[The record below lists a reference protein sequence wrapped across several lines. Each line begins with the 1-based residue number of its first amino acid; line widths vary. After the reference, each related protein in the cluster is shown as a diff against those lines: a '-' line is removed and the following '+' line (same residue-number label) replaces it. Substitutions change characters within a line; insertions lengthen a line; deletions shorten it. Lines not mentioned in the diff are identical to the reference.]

1 MLRLAILSYW
11 HVHAK
16 DYARDASNHP
26 DTVVTTVWDS
36 DPQRGAAAAQEIGA
50 RFEPSLEAVLA
61 DPDID
66 GVIVTTPTS
75 AHREVMIA
83 AARAGKHIFTEKV
96 IAATVEDATAIAS
109 AVEDAGIVFV
119 VSLPRLSNGYTQVIK
134 RMIDGGELGEIGYF
148 RMRVGHDGAL
158 ATEKN
163 PDGWLP
169 EHFYNL
175 NEAAGGALIDLG
187 AHPLYLTRYLVGM
200 PASVSSQYGYFTGRE
215 VEDHA
220 VVSMRFASGALAVA
234 EVSFIDNPGTFE
246 IEVHGTKGI
255 IRYAAPKR
263 KLVLRPGN
271 MRGEAAIDPVVIDEP
286 ADLPSAF
293 EEWVA
298 CIQQGRKAT
307 KNGEIALDLTRLA
320 EAANRSAREG
330 AFIAVEQG

>member
-16 DYARDASNHP
+16 DYARDADSHP
-26 DTVVTTVWDS
+26 DTVITTVWDR
-36 DPQRGAAAAQEIGA
+36 DVERGKTAAAEIGA
-50 RFEPSLEAVLA
+50 RFEPDLEAVLA
-61 DPDID
+61 DPEID
-66 GVIVTTPTS
+66 GVIVTTPTT

-83 AARAGKHIFTEKV
+83 AARAGMHIFTEKV
-96 IAATVEDATAIAS
+96 IAATLEDARAILA
-109 AVEDAGIVFV
+109 AVDETGVVFV
-119 VSLPRLSNGYTQVIK
+119 VSMPRLANGYTQVIK
-134 RMIDGGELGEIGYF
+134 RMIDDGDLGEIGCF

-158 ATEKN
+158 ATEN
-163 PDGWLP
+163 HPHGWLP

-175 NEAAGGALIDLG
+175 DEAAGGALIDLG

-200 PASVSSQYGYFTGRE
+200 PEMVSAQYGYVTGRE

-246 IEVHGTKGI
+246 IEAHGSKGM

-263 KLVLRPGN
+263 KLVHRPGN
-271 MRGEAAIDPVVIDEP
+271 ARGEAAIDPVVIDES
-286 ADLPSAF
+286 ADSQSAF
-293 EEWVA
+293 EQWVA
-298 CIQQGRKAT
+298 CIQQGRHAT
-307 KNGEIALDLTRLA
+307 GNVEVALDLTRLA

-330 AFIAVEQG
+330 TFIAIARG

>member
-16 DYARDASNHP
+16 DYARDASNHQ
-26 DTVVTTVWDS
+26 DTVVTTVWDN
-36 DPQRGAAAAQEIGA
+36 DPERGAAAANEIGA

-61 DPDID
+61 DPEID
-66 GVIVTTPTS
+66 GVIVTTPTTD
-75 AHREVMIA
+75 HRDVMIA

-109 AVEDAGIVFV
+109 AVEEAGVVFV

-134 RMIDGGELGEIGYF
+134 RMIEDGELGEIGYV
-148 RMRVGHDGAL
+148 RMRVGHNGAL
-158 ATEKN
+158 ATEN
-163 PDGWLP
+163 HPQGWLP

-187 AHPLYLTRYLVGM
+187 AHPLYLTRYFVGM
-200 PASVSSQYGYFTGRE
+200 PVALAAQYGYFTGRE

-220 VVSMRFASGALAVA
+220 VVSMRFDSGALAVA

-263 KLVLRPGN
+263 KLVYRAGN

-286 ADLPSAF
+286 ADLSSAF
-293 EEWVA
+293 EEWIA

-307 KNGEIALDLTRLA
+307 ENVAIALDLTRLA

-330 AFIAVEQG
+330 AFIAIA

>member
-1 MLRLAILSYW
+1 MLRLGILSYW

-16 DYARDASNHP
+16 DYARDAGNHP

-36 DPQRGAAAAQEIGA
+36 DLERGKAAAAGIGA
-50 RFEPSLEAVLA
+50 RFEPELEAVLA

-66 GVIVTTPTS
+66 GVIITTPTT
-75 AHREVMIA
+75 AHREVTIA
-83 AARAGKHIFTEKV
+83 AAKAGKHIFTEKV
-96 IAATVEDATAIAS
+96 FAATLDDAKAILA
-109 AVEDAGIVFV
+109 AIDQAGVVFV
-119 VSLPRLSNGYTQVIK
+119 VSLPRLANGYTQVIK
-134 RMIDGGELGEIGYF
+134 QMIDGGELGEIGYF

-158 ATEKN
+158 ATGKH
-163 PDGWLP
+163 PKGWLP
-169 EHFYNL
+169 EHFYRL
-175 NEAAGGALIDLG
+175 DEAAGGALIDLG

-200 PASVSSQYGYFTGRE
+200 PESVAAQFGYVTGRE

-246 IEVHGTKGI
+246 IEAHGSKGI

-263 KLVLRPGN
+263 KLVHRRGN

-286 ADLPSAF
+286 AELPSAF
-293 EEWVA
+293 EQWVE
-298 CIQQGRKAT
+298 CIQHGRPAT
-307 KNGEIALDLTRLA
+307 ENVAIALDLTRLA

-330 AFIAVEQG
+330 AFIAIS

>member
-1 MLRLAILSYW
+1 MPRLAILGYW

-26 DTVVTTVWDS
+26 DTVVTTVWDR
-36 DPQRGAAAAQEIGA
+36 DPQRGAAAAKEIGA
-50 RFEPSLEAVLA
+50 RFEPDLEAVLA
-61 DPDID
+61 DPEID
-66 GVIVTTPTS
+66 GVIVTTPTT
-75 AHREVMIA
+75 AHREVMVA

-96 IAATVEDATAIAS
+96 IAATFEDAKAIVA
-109 AVEDAGIVFV
+109 AAEEAGVVFV
-119 VSLPRLSNGYTQVIK
+119 VSLPRLKNGYTQVIK
-134 RMIDGGELGEIGYF
+134 RMVDDGELGEIGYV

-158 ATEKN
+158 STGKHPN
-163 PDGWLP
+163 GWLP

-175 NEAAGGALIDLG
+175 DEAAGGALIDLG

-200 PASVSSQYGYFTGRE
+200 PASMSAQYGYFTGRD

-220 VVSMRFASGALAVA
+220 AVSMRFASGALAVA

-255 IRYAAPKR
+255 VRYAAPKR
-263 KLVLRPGN
+263 KLVHRPGN
-271 MRGEAAIDPVVIDEP
+271 MRGETAVDPVVIAEP

-307 KNGEIALDLTRLA
+307 ENVEIALDLTRLA
-320 EAANRSAREG
+320 EASNRSAREG
-330 AFIAVEQG
+330 AFISLE